1 MKIDDGE
8 GLPDEETPVPEYE
21 YSDPRF
27 AGPRK
32 LPSRKG
38 NPNSNVRKAFA
49 SKGEDCTFS
58 RWVRVRRPETPQQL
72 ALLASPRV
80 VDPKLLRR
88 AGARG

>member
-32 LPSRKG
+32 LPS
-38 NPNSNVRKAFA
+38 RKAFA